1 MDGHPYVIDDYFG
14 QKGILS
20 ILTILIIH
28 DVMKGKLILGL
39 LSILSLGVISISTTS
54 CTITYNPDYNSP
66 NTDEDSSTDSDENSS
81 TDSDEDNLIINVE
94 EDTTEYTEGLEFKL
108 SEDETSYIV
117 SDYNGS
123 STDVVIPSLYENL
136 PVRTIGGGAFYAC
149 NKLNS
154 VIIPYSVITIDD
166 SAFAYCNSLSS
177 ITMGSNVAIFGK
189 ASFRACSALSTIKLP
204 ITIKSIGFNATCECR
219 SLTTVY
225 YAGSQAQ
232 WNKVRV
238 DSGNYELNH
247 ATMIYDYKD

>member
-1 MDGHPYVIDDYFG
+1 
-14 QKGILS
+14 
-20 ILTILIIH
+20 
-28 DVMKGKLILGL
+28 MKGKLILGL
-39 LSILSLGVISISTTS
+39 LSILSLGAISISTTS

-66 NTDEDSSTDSDENSS
+66 DTDEDSSTDTDEDST

-136 PVRTIGGGAFYAC
+136 PVRNIGGGAFYAC

-154 VIIPYSVITIDD
+154 VIIPYSVITIGN
-166 SAFAYCNSLSS
+166 SAFAYCNSLLS
-177 ITMGSNVAIFGK
+177 ITMGSNVAIFGE
-189 ASFRACSALSTIKLP
+189 ASFRACAALSTIKLP

-225 YAGSQAQ
+225 YVGSQAQ

-238 DSGNYELNH
+238 DSGNYKLNH